1 MKLEE
6 ENITSVMTEPQ
17 PISTNNYIRTNM
29 AWENCL
35 YKTMMG
41 PYNFK
46 KKKVLFLFKTISS

>member
-46 KKKVLFLFKTISS
+46 KKVIISF